1 MVGGWITTMHATGV
15 GLVFFKFLVYFKF
28 LYLFLVH
35 HTNMDNPPIVTTHT
49 NGNVFFL
56 FPKLTTFLKKM
67 VYIMLVDT
75 QFKLITTK
83 KYQLIIYFY

>member
-49 NGNVFFL
+49 NGNVFF
-56 FPKLTTFLKKM
+56 FSIFISKINNILKKKWC
-67 VYIMLVDT
+67 ILCWST
-75 QFKLITTK
+75 LSSS
-83 KYQLIIYFY
+83 